1 MNFFSRNPAAVMIF
15 NKFYYD
21 DMKDFFHPNVRRY
34 IEHHPDPDDECIY
47 LPPYHSCSSKTRG
60 GRRKNIMYRNGDI
73 CCTGGQFHP
82 GKMMVWKFRPS
93 VVYLRYMS
101 TVDEKLKYL
110 FRSKG
115 DCIYNFKTKQY
126 VHLRDTP
133 IRDRYER
140 FVQSKNNYLKNPNI
154 WF

>member
-1 MNFFSRNPAAVMIF
+1 MYVGTLNTILILMTSV
-15 NKFYYD
+15 
-21 DMKDFFHPNVRRY
+21 
-34 IEHHPDPDDECIY
+34 Y
-47 LPPYHSCSSKTRG
+47 LPPYHSYSSKTRG

-93 VVYLRYMS
+93 VVYLKYMS

-115 DCIYNFKTKQY
+115 DLFSRKIT
-126 VHLRDTP
+126 
-133 IRDRYER
+133 I
-140 FVQSKNNYLKNPNI
+140 
-154 WF
+154 

>member
-1 MNFFSRNPAAVMIF
+1 MYVGTLNTIPILMTSVYICLPTIRVAQKLDAAGEKVLCTAMDI
-15 NKFYYD
+15 
-21 DMKDFFHPNVRRY
+21 
-34 IEHHPDPDDECIY
+34 
-47 LPPYHSCSSKTRG
+47 HS
-60 GRRKNIMYRNGDI
+60 
-73 CCTGGQFHP
+73 CTGGQFHP

-110 FRSKG
+110 FRNKL

-140 FVQSKNNYLKNPNI
+140 FAQSKNNYLKNPNI

>member
-1 MNFFSRNPAAVMIF
+1 MVF

-21 DMKDFFHPNVRRY
+21 DMKDFFHPIVRRY
-34 IEHHPDPDDECIY
+34 IEHHPDPDDDCIY
-47 LPPYHSCSSKTRG
+47 LPPYHSCKSKTRG
-60 GRRKNIMYRNGDI
+60 GRKNIMYRNGDI

-82 GKMMVWKFRPS
+82 GKTMVWKFRPS
-93 VVYLRYMS
+93 VICLRYMS
-101 TVDEKLKYL
+101 SVDEKLKYL

-115 DCIYNFKTKQY
+115 DYIYNFKTKQY

-140 FVQSKNNYLKNPNI
+140 FTQSKNNYLKNPNM
-154 WF
+154 FF